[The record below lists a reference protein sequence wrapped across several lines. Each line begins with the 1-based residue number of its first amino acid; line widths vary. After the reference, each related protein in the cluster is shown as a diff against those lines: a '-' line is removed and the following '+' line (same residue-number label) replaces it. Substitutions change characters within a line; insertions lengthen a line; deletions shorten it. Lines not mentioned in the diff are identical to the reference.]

1 MSDYKIDKN
10 IPIPYYEPYELPLRE
25 MQVGD
30 SIEFPEKQRTSI
42 ASRASFLRRV
52 EGLQFAIRKTG
63 DGTCR
68 VWRIK

>member
-30 SIEFPEKQRTSI
+30 SVEFPEKIRACVAT
-42 ASRASFLRRV
+42 RASSLRRV
-52 EGLQFAIRKTG
+52 EGLQFTLRKTG